1 MSSASLVLTDRS
13 LALSE
18 PEAVGAQGSAKVL
31 AASSLGSCL
40 VFVSSAVVTVALAAI
55 GRDMRLSPLDLQWVL
70 NAELLPLAALTLVA
84 GALGDRFG
92 QKRMFVAGIALYGL
106 GAAAIGFAPGF
117 VSLIAGRFLQGL
129 GEALILPNGLSIL
142 GQAFPAD
149 RKARAVGIWSAA
161 AAVASGVAPASA
173 GAILDHWSWRTTFL
187 MLLPVVASALA
198 VSTLWIPKDSPTSH
212 ARVDVGGAV
221 FSTVGLGGL
230 GAALTSLTNGSVLN
244 LWELVT
250 LIVGLGGLAGLIR
263 TERRLGDNAML
274 PPSLFA
280 SRSVVGANLFT
291 ALLYG
296 AFTIM
301 LTLIPFVIIRG
312 AHLPTL
318 VAGLAFIPLQVLITV
333 VSPLA
338 GMLCR
343 RFGRRLPLFAGGA
356 VVALG
361 CAVTLRVG
369 SNATYWADIFPPIL
383 LLSLGM
389 SVVIAPLT
397 TLVLTSVESD
407 RAGTAS
413 GVNSAISRAG
423 SLFAIALL
431 GGVLQQ
437 GGPQLFSRVHMA
449 VAVAAV
455 ACVLATLAVFIIEP
469 GPHVD
474 FIPRDRPVRRPES
487 ADRQSRTKQ

>member
-1 MSSASLVLTDRS
+1 MSSASLILTDRS

-18 PEAVGAQGSAKVL
+18 PKAVGAQGSTKVL
-31 AASSLGSCL
+31 VASSLGSCL
-40 VFVSSAVVTVALAAI
+40 VFVSGAVVTVALAAI
-55 GRDMRLSPLDLQWVL
+55 GQDMRLSPLDLQWVM

-84 GALGDRFG
+84 GVLGDRFG
-92 QKRMFVAGIALYGL
+92 QKRIFLSGIALYGL
-106 GAAAIGFAPGF
+106 GAAAIGFAPSF
-117 VSLIAGRFLQGL
+117 LPLILGRLLQGL
-129 GEALILPNGLSIL
+129 GEALILPNGLSVL

-149 RKARAVGIWSAA
+149 KKARAVGIWSAA
-161 AAVASGVAPASA
+161 AAVASGVAPAITSV
-173 GAILDHWSWRTTFL
+173 ILDHGSWRTTFL
-187 MLLPVVASALA
+187 MLQPVVAGTLA
-198 VSTLWIPKDSPTSH
+198 VGAVWIPRGSPTSH
-212 ARVDVGGAV
+212 VSVDVGGAV
-221 FSTVGLGGL
+221 CSIVGLGGL
-230 GAALTSLTNGSVLN
+230 GVGLTSLTNGSGLKFWVL
-244 LWELVT
+244 VM
-250 LIVGLGGLAGLIR
+250 LIVGLGGLACLII

-274 PPSLFA
+274 PLSLFA
-280 SRSVVGANLFT
+280 SRSIAGANLFT

-296 AFTIM
+296 AFTVM

-312 AHLPTL
+312 KHMPTL

-343 RFGRRLPLFAGGA
+343 RFGRRLPLFAGSI

-361 CAVTLRVG
+361 CIVTLRVG
-369 SNATYWADIFPPIL
+369 SNATYWADVFPSIL

-389 SVVIAPLT
+389 SLAIAPLT
-397 TLVLTSVESD
+397 TLVLTSVCPD

-431 GGVLQQ
+431 GGIFQQ
-437 GGPQLFSRVHMA
+437 GGPQLFSKFHMA

-455 ACVLATLAVFIIEP
+455 ACVLATFAVFIIEP

-474 FIPRDRPVRRPES
+474 FIPRDRPARYP
-487 ADRQSRTKQ
+487 

>member
-1 MSSASLVLTDRS
+1 VSSASLILTDGG

-18 PEAVGAQGSAKVL
+18 PKAVGAQGSTKVL

-55 GRDMRLSPLDLQWVL
+55 GRDMRLSPLDLQWVM

-92 QKRMFVAGIALYGL
+92 QKRIFLAGIALFGL
-106 GAAAIGFAPGF
+106 GAAAIGFAPSF
-117 VSLIAGRFLQGL
+117 APLIVGRFLQGL
-129 GEALILPNGLSIL
+129 GEALILPNGLSVL

-149 RKARAVGIWSAA
+149 KKARAVGIWSAA
-161 AAVASGVAPASA
+161 AAVASGVAPAIA
-173 GAILDHWSWRTTFL
+173 GAILDHGSWRTTFM
-187 MLLPVVASALA
+187 MLLPVVAGALA
-198 VSTLWIPKDSPTSH
+198 VGAVWIPKDSPTSH
-212 ARVDVGGAV
+212 VRVDVGGAV
-221 FSTVGLGGL
+221 LSIVGLGGL
-230 GAALTSLTNGSVLN
+230 GAGLTNLTNGSGLN
-244 LWELVT
+244 LWV
-250 LIVGLGGLAGLIR
+250 IVGLGGLAGLIV

-296 AFTIM
+296 AFTVM
-301 LTLIPFVIIRG
+301 LTLIPFVMIRG

-343 RFGRRLPLFAGGA
+343 QFGRRLPLFAGGA

-383 LLSLGM
+383 LVSLGM
-389 SVVIAPLT
+389 SLAIAPLT

-413 GVNSAISRAG
+413 GVNSAVSRAG

-437 GGPQLFSRVHMA
+437 GGPELFSGFHMA
-449 VAVAAV
+449 MAVAAV

-474 FIPRDRPVRRPES
+474 FIPRD
-487 ADRQSRTKQ
+487 